1 MVRVC
6 ALTDAFSLIHDRK
19 KLSSLCVSHQLWN
32 EGMVGGSVV
41 PVCVCVCVFV
51 CVCFCV
57 CVSKYAHDFFVHR
70 CVCVCVFWSEFIS
83 MPTT

>member
-1 MVRVC
+1 MIVRVC

-41 PVCVCVCVFV
+41 PVCVCVCLCVCVFVCAFLSMHMIFLFIGVCV
-51 CVCFCV
+51 CVCFGL
-57 CVSKYAHDFFVHR
+57 SL
-70 CVCVCVFWSEFIS
+70 
-83 MPTT
+83 